1 MKALGPLYLY
11 YRLGKTK
18 LILLRAEKENSS
30 NHKQNSQHPVK
41 TKVKK
46 KKKVRQYEMLF
57 HIAEIEHI
65 NTHIQ

>member
-30 NHKQNSQHPVK
+30 NRKQNSQHPGK
-41 TKVKK
+41 KKVKK
-46 KKKVRQYEMLF
+46 KK
-57 HIAEIEHI
+57 
-65 NTHIQ
+65 